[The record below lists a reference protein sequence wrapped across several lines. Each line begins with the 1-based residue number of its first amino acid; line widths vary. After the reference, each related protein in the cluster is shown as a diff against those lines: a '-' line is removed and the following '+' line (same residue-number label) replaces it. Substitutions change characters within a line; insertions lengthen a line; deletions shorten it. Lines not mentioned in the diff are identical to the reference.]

1 MSFQMLARPGH
12 PTFLD
17 LPWQIPLE
25 EWDSEELVDVVRGI
39 SRHVVRFVS
48 RGDTL
53 YALKELPRRLA
64 EREYELLRALEG
76 ESIPVVKAVGVV
88 VDRPAELDAVLITR
102 WLDFSLPYR
111 ALFTGRGVPDLRN
124 RLLDSLAELLVRLH
138 LTGFFWGDCSLS
150 NSLFRRDAGALTAY
164 LVDAETGELHP
175 VLTDGQRNHDLAVAK
190 ENLAGELMDLDAA
203 GLLPG
208 DIDPFETATDICA
221 RYEGLWSELTREDVF
236 GADERYRIDERLRR
250 LNELG
255 FDIDELDLFATD
267 GVYRLRLNP
276 RVVEPGHHRRRL
288 LTLTGLDVQENQA
301 RRLLNDLASFRAYL
315 EQESGR
321 SLPESVVAYRWL
333 AEVFE
338 PAVARVPAE
347 LRGKRDAAELFHEI
361 LEHRRHLSEAARRD
375 VTLESAADAY
385 VEEVLARTP
394 DERTVLVAA
403 SEEHRVLPAAR
414 RQSR

>member
-17 LPWQIPLE
+17 LPWQTPLE

-64 EREYELLRALEG
+64 EREYELLRALEA

-124 RLLDSLAELLVRLH
+124 RILDSLAELLVRLH
-138 LTGFFWGDCSLS
+138 LAGFFWGDCSLS

-190 ENLAGELMDLDAA
+190 ENLAGELMDLEAA
-203 GLLPG
+203 GLLPD
-208 DIDPFETATDICA
+208 DIDPFETASDICA

-236 GADERYRIDERLRR
+236 EADERYRIDERLRR

-255 FDIDELDLFATD
+255 FDIEELDLMATD

-361 LEHRRHLSEAARRD
+361 LEHRRHLSEAAGRD

-403 SEEHRVLPAAR
+403 SEEHRVLPAER
-414 RQSR
+414 RRR

>member
-17 LPWQIPLE
+17 LPWQVPLE
-25 EWDSEELVDVVRGI
+25 EWRSEELVDVVRGI
-39 SRHVVRFVS
+39 GRHVVRFVG

-64 EREYELLRALEG
+64 EREYELLRELET

-111 ALFTGRGVPDLRN
+111 VLFTGRGVPDLRN
-124 RLLDSLAELLVRLH
+124 RLLDALAELLVRLH
-138 LTGFFWGDCSLS
+138 LAGFFWGDCSLS

-175 VLTDGQRNHDLAVAK
+175 VLTEGQRKHDLAVAK
-190 ENLAGELMDLDAA
+190 ENLAGELMDLEAA
-203 GLLPG
+203 GLLPE
-208 DIDPFETATDICA
+208 DIDPFETASDICA

-255 FDIDELDLFATD
+255 FDIDELDLVASD

-315 EQESGR
+315 EQESGK

-338 PAVARVPAE
+338 PAVARAPSE

-361 LEHRRHLSEAARRD
+361 LEHRRHLSEAAGRD

-385 VEEVLARTP
+385 VEEVLAGTP
-394 DERTVLVAA
+394 DERTVLLAA
-403 SEEHRVLPAAR
+403 SEEHRVLPAEHRRAR
-414 RQSR
+414 